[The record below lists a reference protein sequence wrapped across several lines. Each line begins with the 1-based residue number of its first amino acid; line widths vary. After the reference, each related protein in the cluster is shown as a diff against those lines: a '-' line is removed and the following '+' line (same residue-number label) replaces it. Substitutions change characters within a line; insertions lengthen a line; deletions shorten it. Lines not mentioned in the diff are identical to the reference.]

1 MTEMV
6 EKHKML
12 IVDDEGVIRELIA
25 RYFRR
30 QNFDVKMAENAHE
43 ALMEFKKN
51 CFDIIIT
58 DIKMPDYDGK
68 WLLKQIL
75 NEDPNMAVLMITGV
89 DDTKEAV
96 DCLRLGAYDYIIKPF
111 NPQEIKIAVDRAL
124 ERKSLLLQKKAYQ
137 ENLEKKVRE
146 RTVELLRAYEEIE
159 MTYQRTLEALITALD
174 VRERSTGGHSKR
186 VVGYTRLLAGKLR
199 IRGTQLMNLARG
211 ALLHDV
217 GKIAIPDSVLLK
229 PGPLTDEEWA
239 IMKQHT
245 LIGYN
250 MLKSI
255 KFLHPSL
262 DIVKYHHERWDGT
275 GYPEGLKGEEIP
287 ISARIFALV
296 DAFDA
301 ITSARVYKEATSIER
316 AREIIAE
323 DAGKHFDPHVVDA
336 FLQIPPSVLQR
347 VQFSGSHTEASDIV
361 HLIRGAFNPRE
372 KMAKS

>member
-1 MTEMV
+1 MV
-6 EKHKML
+6 KRPKML
-12 IVDDEGVIRELIA
+12 IVDDEAVIRELIA

-30 QNFDVKMAENAHE
+30 QDFDVKTAKNAHE

-51 CFDIIIT
+51 SFDIVIT

-68 WLLKQIL
+68 WLLKQIR

-111 NPQEIKIAVDRAL
+111 NPQEIRIAVERAL

-137 ENLEKKVRE
+137 ANLEKKVRE
-146 RTVELLRAYEEIE
+146 RTLELLRAYEEIE

-174 VRERSTGGHSKR
+174 VRERTTGGHSKR
-186 VVGYTRLLAGKLR
+186 VVGYARLLAGKFHIR
-199 IRGTQLMNLARG
+199 IAQLMNLARG

-229 PGPLTDEEWA
+229 PGPLTEEEWT

-287 ISARIFALV
+287 IGARIFGLV

-301 ITSARVYKEATSIER
+301 ITSVRVYKGASSIEE
-316 AREIIAE
+316 AREIIAA
-323 DAGKHFDPHVVDA
+323 DSGKHFDPHVVQA
-336 FLQIPPSVLQR
+336 FLQIPVSVLQR
-347 VQFSGSHTEASDIV
+347 VQLSGSRTEASDIV
-361 HLIRGAFNPRE
+361 RLIRGALNTGE
-372 KMAKS
+372 TVTAE